1 MEGVIIMIEQE
12 ELEQITKDLGDRSFV
27 LVVFN
32 DVGSV
37 MKAVAMS
44 NVIPEQL
51 MALGAELEMMGK
63 NGIIQARRQ
72 QAEQEHQGKI
82 VVPKANIG
90 TP

>member
-1 MEGVIIMIEQE
+1 MEGVIIMIEQQ
-12 ELEQITKDLGDRSFV
+12 ELEQITKDLEDRSFV
-27 LVVFN
+27 LVIFN

-72 QAEQEHQGKI
+72 QAEQKHQGKI